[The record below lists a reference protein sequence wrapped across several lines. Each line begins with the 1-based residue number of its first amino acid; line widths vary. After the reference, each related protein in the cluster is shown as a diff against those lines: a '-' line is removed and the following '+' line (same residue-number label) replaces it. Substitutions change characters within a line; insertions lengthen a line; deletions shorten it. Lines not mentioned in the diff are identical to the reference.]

1 MPLPAIRYK
10 TALQCKA
17 KSKHSQVRCLNPA
30 AYGMSVCR
38 FHGARKPQTIL
49 KDKDHPNYRHGNET
63 LYARQKR
70 RELSHELATL
80 EEVGFTIGMLRGTRT
95 RGRKAGGVEG

>member
-1 MPLPAIRYK
+1 MPLPAIRNQ
-10 TALQCKA
+10 TILQCKA

-30 AYGMSVCR
+30 AYGMPVCR

-49 KDKDHPNYRHGNET
+49 KGKDHPNYRHGKET

-70 RELSHELATL
+70 RELSHELAEL
-80 EEVGFTIGMLRGTRT
+80 EEVGFAIGMLQGTRT
-95 RGRKAGGVEG
+95 RGRKTRTG